1 MKCTKLAPEQ
11 RYSSIDSLLAAL
23 SALKPV
29 SASDTPKESGWRKF
43 LLPGFRSGNL
53 LLSALSFVGYAFLLF
68 LCLSLQVANATPL
81 RLIVNRIGATV
92 AFFSCVLFTGNYL
105 NVQSKFF
112 LTRSKNLFLRILG
125 IVIADIVLFFCV
137 VAVVSMLETF
147 VL

>member
-1 MKCTKLAPEQ
+1 MQ
-11 RYSSIDSLLAAL
+11 H
-23 SALKPV
+23 
-29 SASDTPKESGWRKF
+29 
-43 LLPGFRSGNL
+43 
-53 LLSALSFVGYAFLLF
+53 AFLLF

-112 LTRSKNLFLRILG
+112 LTRSKKLILRILG
-125 IVIADIVLFFCV
+125 IAIADIVLFFCV